1 MTLSCLPLP
10 TQSRGTDFYEGVRA
24 VLIDK
29 DQSPK
34 WSPSKLTDVSD
45 DSLLKTY
52 FAPVRCREAARMW

>member
-1 MTLSCLPLP
+1 
-10 TQSRGTDFYEGVRA
+10 VRA

-45 DSLLKTY
+45 DNLLKTY
-52 FAPVRCREAARMW
+52 FAPVRCRETARLW